1 MGDIVNIE
9 LKNLIEVL
17 ELYNIAERIS
27 NFSFFINGY
36 DDKTSEMKAII
47 KVEFSDRNPLVVKFV
62 RENNHPYNIIENQS
76 IFSEYLRSQGVLTP
90 KRYMCGKSYC
100 LKYKLNNMFI
110 DVTVEDY
117 LGEEIK
123 TIDFKLAYMIGQL
136 MAKIHKISE
145 KGNCHIGSNTI
156 FNVVGYN
163 EVSGFNSFLELGEG
177 SKIDSVMYQKIKTLY
192 IAKLEKIKL
201 SWIKLPRYATQGD
214 ISINNLSFV
223 GENIGIFDYNVAGDE
238 TLVGDMVL
246 EGLLTANEMDL
257 SNGLTDKDRTEL
269 FKRFFN
275 GYITERPLT
284 DDEKNIFSEIY
295 SASSALW
302 FTKIKY
308 DENSL
313 TKLIERNEYGK
324 VDLLLQE
331 IYDTLCKDNFQMLK

>member
-1 MGDIVNIE
+1 
-9 LKNLIEVL
+9 
-17 ELYNIAERIS
+17 
-27 NFSFFINGY
+27 
-36 DDKTSEMKAII
+36 
-47 KVEFSDRNPLVVKFV
+47 
-62 RENNHPYNIIENQS
+62 
-76 IFSEYLRSQGVLTP
+76 
-90 KRYMCGKSYC
+90 
-100 LKYKLNNMFI
+100 
-110 DVTVEDY
+110 
-117 LGEEIK
+117 
-123 TIDFKLAYMIGQL
+123 
-136 MAKIHKISE
+136 
-145 KGNCHIGSNTI
+145 
-156 FNVVGYN
+156 
-163 EVSGFNSFLELGEG
+163 
-177 SKIDSVMYQKIKTLY
+177 MYRKIKTLY